1 MRQCY
6 KGLGSVAMDWRVKR
20 GGLAGDCSKFVA
32 ETAGANCAMKCF
44 ETLFYLGGIE
54 WQARVIVG

>member
-1 MRQCY
+1 
-6 KGLGSVAMDWRVKR
+6 MDWRVKR